1 MGRSFLLAL
10 AVAASLALPALA
22 ADRQQGDF
30 PTGTQ
35 TYAASP
41 AGTANLKARR
51 AIASRRRSRLTA
63 DILLNA
69 LASAGRPTCCFV
81 QT

>member
-30 PTGTQ
+30 PTGTR

-41 AGTANLKARR
+41 AGTANPEGTESNSVTPAQP
-51 AIASRRRSRLTA
+51 AYS
-63 DILLNA
+63 
-69 LASAGRPTCCFV
+69 
-81 QT
+81 